1 MHLKMGD
8 FIFGMGRDFALG
20 VMEISEKLS
29 SDEGKR
35 LFEAGDPAG
44 HFYVLLSGC
53 VRLSL
58 SEKGPVVYHARDPGE
73 VIGWSSLVGRDVY
86 SAEAQCTE
94 PAELLRFESKSFL
107 AILRKNPA
115 NEARLYR
122 RLAEMLGNRLLELY
136 PTIT

>member
-8 FIFGMGRDFALG
+8 FIFGMGKEFALG

-29 SDEGKR
+29 RNEGKM
-35 LFEAGDPAG
+35 LFKVGDPAG

-53 VRLSL
+53 VQLSL
-58 SEKGPVVYHARDPGE
+58 SKEGPVVYHAKDPGE
-73 VIGWSSLVGRDVY
+73 VIGWSSLVGRGAY
-86 SAEAQCTE
+86 SASALCTE
-94 PAELLRFESKSFL
+94 AAELLRFERESFL
-107 AILRKNPA
+107 AILKKNPA